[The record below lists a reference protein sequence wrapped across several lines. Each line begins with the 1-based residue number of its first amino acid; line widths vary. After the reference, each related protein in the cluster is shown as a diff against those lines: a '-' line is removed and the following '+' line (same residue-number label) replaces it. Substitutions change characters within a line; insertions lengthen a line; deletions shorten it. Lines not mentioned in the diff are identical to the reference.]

1 MQKKHHFRSGILLT
15 GLFCSAILL
24 CGCAKKEK
32 KSRGEREVRV
42 NVQKIEKRT
51 FRRQIPVQGTV
62 DPVQFAVLSA
72 KLGGTIERFPA
83 RTGMKLKKGDVLYE
97 IDRQIL
103 ANQVTVRQD
112 DIKVREAERAI
123 AKAKL
128 QSSMANKKSAEAN
141 KESALR
147 NLDKAKIVRKKADI
161 SKKQAII
168 KKNQAIIAKD
178 KAILDM
184 RKAELDY
191 KRAEKL
197 LASKAISMA
206 DFEVYATSYRKAQ
219 TDVSNTESQITNA
232 ETEIAGADAEIA
244 TADAEIATATAAIA
258 SADAALINAEAEI
271 ASAKANIANAEAQ
284 LKQANSNLAIAK
296 KNLEDSTHHA
306 PFNCTVVGTYVEEKE
321 YVSTG
326 TKILKIENLDQLE
339 VVCYISAVY
348 YNEITEN
355 KTKVEISADG
365 KKYADAVITFK
376 APSIDP
382 QSRTFKIKAIVP
394 KASGLVSGMLC
405 NVNLILEE
413 KVAYGLP
420 ADAMMLRAN
429 NRYIVF
435 VAGADNR
442 AKSFDVKPGIVDGIY
457 REVLNPEK
465 LMNENIIIN
474 GQSFVNP
481 GALLRVTP
489 ANKK

>member
-1 MQKKHHFRSGILLT
+1 MQKNHHFRSGILLA
-15 GLFCSAILL
+15 GLFCTAVIL

-32 KSRGEREVRV
+32 KSKGEREVRV
-42 NVQKIEKRT
+42 NVQKIEKRI

-72 KLGGTIERFPA
+72 KLGGIIERFPT
-83 RTGMKLKKGDVLYE
+83 RTGMKLKKGDLLYE
-97 IDRQIL
+97 IERQVL
-103 ANQVTVRQD
+103 KNQVTMRKD
-112 DIKVREAERAI
+112 EIKVKQSEVQT
-123 AKAKL
+123 AKARK
-128 QSSMANKKSAEAN
+128 ASA
-141 KESALR
+141 
-147 NLDKAKIVRKKADI
+147 IHTRK
-161 SKKQAII
+161 
-168 KKNQAIIAKD
+168 
-178 KAILDM
+178 
-184 RKAELDY
+184 KAELDY
-191 KRAEKL
+191 NRARKL
-197 LASKAISMA
+197 HDSKAISNA
-206 DFEVYATSYRKAQ
+206 EFEEYDTNYKKAQ
-219 TDVSNTESQITNA
+219 TDL
-232 ETEIAGADAEIA
+232 D
-244 TADAEIATATAAIA
+244 
-258 SADAALINAEAEI
+258 SADAA
-271 ASAKANIANAEAQ
+271 IANAEAQ
-284 LKQANSNLAIAK
+284 LEQAKSNLAIAE
-296 KNLEDSTHHA
+296 KNLEDSTHYA
-306 PFNCTVVGTYVEEKE
+306 PFDCTVVGTYVEEKE

-326 TKILKIENLDQLE
+326 TKILKIENLDVLE

-348 YNEITEN
+348 YNEIVEQ

-413 KVAYGLP
+413 KEAYGLP
-420 ADAMMLRAN
+420 SDAMMLRAN

-435 VAGADNR
+435 AAGADNR

-465 LMNENIIIN
+465 LMNENIIVN

>member
-42 NVQKIEKRT
+42 NVQNLEKRT

-83 RTGMKLKKGDVLYE
+83 ETGMKLKKGDVLYE

-103 ANQVTVRQD
+103 KNQVTMRKDEIEVKRSEV
-112 DIKVREAERAI
+112 KT
-123 AKAKL
+123 
-128 QSSMANKKSAEAN
+128 AEA
-141 KESALR
+141 R
-147 NLDKAKIVRKKADI
+147 KA
-161 SKKQAII
+161 S
-168 KKNQAIIAKD
+168 
-178 KAILDM
+178 AILS
-184 RKAELDY
+184 RKKAELDY
-191 KRAEKL
+191 NRAQKL
-197 LASKAISMA
+197 HKSKAISNA
-206 DFEVYATSYRKAQ
+206 EFEEYDTNYQKAQ
-219 TDVSNTESQITNA
+219 TDLV
-232 ETEIAGADAEIA
+232 
-244 TADAEIATATAAIA
+244 
-258 SADAALINAEAEI
+258 SADAA
-271 ASAKANIANAEAQ
+271 IANAKAQ
-284 LKQANSNLAIAK
+284 LEQAKSNLAIAE
-296 KNLEDSTHHA
+296 KNLKDSTHLA
-306 PFNCTVVGTYVEEKE
+306 PFDCTVVGTYVEENE

-326 TKILKIENLDQLE
+326 AKILKIENLDELE
-339 VVCYISAVY
+339 VVCYISSVY
-348 YNEITEN
+348 YNEIAEN

-382 QSRTFKIKAIVP
+382 QSRTFKIKAVVP

-405 NVNLILEE
+405 NVNLILQE

-435 VAGADNR
+435 AAGADNR

-465 LMNENIIIN
+465 LMNENIIVN

-489 ANKK
+489 ANKQ